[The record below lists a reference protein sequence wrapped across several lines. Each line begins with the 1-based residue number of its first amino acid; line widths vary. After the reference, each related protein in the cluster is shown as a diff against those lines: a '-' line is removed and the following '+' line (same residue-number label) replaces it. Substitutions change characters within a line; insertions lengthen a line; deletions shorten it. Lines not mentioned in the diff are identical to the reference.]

1 MEINEIRSF
10 FTKAMGMTGKLT
22 VEAAPPNEDDIYG
35 F

>member
-10 FTKAMGMTGKLT
+10 FSKAMGMIGKLT
-22 VEAAPPNEDDIYG
+22 VEEAPPNEDDIYG